1 MKRIILN
8 FRGGFPALREGF
20 EALGHEVVEN
30 QWTPEAAALEGAA
43 LCVADFVDCA
53 RKVGRTRAL
62 KKRLARAGTPLVALN
77 RDAPF
82 NRGVHPTRL
91 AVLAWLKPFDGYAS
105 HSMQEA
111 RRYSRNTL
119 YCPNAA
125 REALYRVN
133 EAQLEAM
140 RDPARYRWDVSFF
153 GNMDAGR
160 YREHARR
167 AEFLHV
173 LKGKVEEYARI
184 QK

>member
-8 FRGGFPALREGF
+8 FRGGFPPLREGF

-82 NRGVHPTRL
+82 NRGVHPMQARVVAEHHRL
-91 AVLAWLKPFDGYAS
+91 KFGLTAVTGEITVIHLRFD
-105 HSMQEA
+105 
-111 RRYSRNTL
+111 
-119 YCPNAA
+119 
-125 REALYRVN
+125 
-133 EAQLEAM
+133 
-140 RDPARYRWDVSFF
+140 
-153 GNMDAGR
+153 
-160 YREHARR
+160 
-167 AEFLHV
+167 
-173 LKGKVEEYARI
+173 RI
-184 QK
+184 RQN